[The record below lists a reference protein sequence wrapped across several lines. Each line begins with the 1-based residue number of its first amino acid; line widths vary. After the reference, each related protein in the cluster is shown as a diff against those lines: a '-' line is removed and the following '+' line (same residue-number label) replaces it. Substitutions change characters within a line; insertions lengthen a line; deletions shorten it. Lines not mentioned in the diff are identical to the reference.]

1 MPPWQVLVNN
11 ALIHGFG
18 LSLGVVAIM
27 AISIALAPDMWVG
40 DYPPD
45 VREKYGKK
53 SSRAAIL
60 RLACWA
66 ARRWG
71 LFTGP
76 GAVWRPHLPR

>member
-18 LSLGVVAIM
+18 FSLGVAAIM

-40 DYPPD
+40 D
-45 VREKYGKK
+45 GKK

-60 RLACWA
+60 RLACRA

-71 LFTGP
+71 LFTGL
-76 GAVWRPHLPR
+76 GAIWRPHLPR